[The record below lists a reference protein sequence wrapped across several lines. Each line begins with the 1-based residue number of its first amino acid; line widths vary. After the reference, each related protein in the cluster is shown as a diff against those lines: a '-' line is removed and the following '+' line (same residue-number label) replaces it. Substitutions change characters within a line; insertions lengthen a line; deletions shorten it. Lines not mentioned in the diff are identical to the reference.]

1 MLEVQLQQMETR
13 MLRREKELLAAV
25 EEGRVAAKI
34 EQSRLESMHRL
45 ELREKE
51 EELLQFRTELENLV
65 GQLRNQVGISSILI

>member
-1 MLEVQLQQMETR
+1 

-34 EQSRLESMHRL
+34 EQSRLECMHRL

>member
-1 MLEVQLQQMETR
+1 